1 MTPRCLT
8 DGLERELFP
17 VRTTRHLPHDA
28 VRSRAYGLL
37 VVQRLYLVQIVQIPS
52 KAEVGAELLGSELV
66 ERRGRRRF
74 RGAPGRL
81 VLVAEEAAGRRADA
95 VATRSAPAKALWSSP
110 RLAEGSSRPFDLD
123 LDFDSSSPKFS
134 RIQSPSHAA
143 ARTSRGL
150 ASARDGSAGAGVRR
164 ASTRERDPEAR
175 SEPRGAPTARGVAGA
190 ATREFIARRR
200 ARSGEVQMSRDATST
215 RALGA
220 RPWVPRTKGDP
231 READKNGRLSS
242 RFRAR
247 DSSARSARLVRAG
260 REAMGGLRRGR
271 PRTRMRRRMRSA
283 RSRKRRSARAAVP
296 GASRRPYG
304 KDGE

>member
-1 MTPRCLT
+1 MPYDPAPMGSSSSSDFTSYRSY
-8 DGLERELFP
+8 
-17 VRTTRHLPHDA
+17 
-28 VRSRAYGLL
+28 RSR
-37 VVQRLYLVQIVQIPS
+37 
-52 KAEVGAELLGSELV
+52 
-66 ERRGRRRF
+66 RRPKSGRSSSGVSSSNAAGGGDLE
-74 RGAPGRL
+74 GAPGRL

-190 ATREFIARRR
+190 ATR
-200 ARSGEVQMSRDATST
+200 SSSRD
-215 RALGA
+215 
-220 RPWVPRTKGDP
+220 VE
-231 READKNGRLSS
+231 REVA
-242 RFRAR
+242 RFRC
-247 DSSARSARLVRAG
+247 RA
-260 REAMGGLRRGR
+260 
-271 PRTRMRRRMRSA
+271 MRRRRGHLA
-283 RSRKRRSARAAVP
+283 LVRGSRGRREILGRQIRTDD
-296 GASRRPYG
+296 SRRGSVRESPPLAARG
-304 KDGE
+304 WCARGERRWEGCVEGDPARVCVEECAPRGVESVARRALLCRGRVDARTEKTENNSVVQGARGGHV